1 MLNRKRKE
9 IFISM
14 TNSNDSLEVK
24 YNVEYKYNVENVI
37 SKEYKRKIISSKF
50 INVINILE
58 KLALNDV

>member
-1 MLNRKRKE
+1 
-9 IFISM
+9 M